1 LSNIDIALKVPADH
15 DSRSNYVKL
24 FVGSV
29 PRTATEEDVSI
40 TSMLLS
46 SLLAYYFFYVLLA
59 SLFFKH
65 YFSLPDIILFVL
77 MYDVVLPLCIT
88 VHKTN

>member
-1 LSNIDIALKVPADH
+1 MEKNNFNSNLSPFLCQILILLLKVPADH

-46 SLLAYYFFYVLLA
+46 CLLA
-59 SLFFKH
+59 
-65 YFSLPDIILFVL
+65 
-77 MYDVVLPLCIT
+77 
-88 VHKTN
+88 

>member
-1 LSNIDIALKVPADH
+1 MEKNLTPNLLHFLSQILILLLKVPADH

-40 TSMLLS
+40 TSMILS
-46 SLLAYYFFYVLLA
+46 FLA
-59 SLFFKH
+59 
-65 YFSLPDIILFVL
+65 
-77 MYDVVLPLCIT
+77 
-88 VHKTN
+88 

>member
-1 LSNIDIALKVPADH
+1 VEKNNFNSNLLPFLCQISILLLKVPTDH

-29 PRTATEEDVSI
+29 PRTATKEDVSI

-46 SLLAYYFFYVLLA
+46 CLLA
-59 SLFFKH
+59 
-65 YFSLPDIILFVL
+65 
-77 MYDVVLPLCIT
+77 
-88 VHKTN
+88 